1 MKLKELEKLY
11 KLLELYQMD
20 LHVTAGFKHDKKLPT
35 YPKIKAV
42 ETLLKDFECIR
53 VINGEEYGDY
63 R

>member
-1 MKLKELEKLY
+1 MKLTEIQELY
-11 KLLELYQMD
+11 KFLESYLME
-20 LHVTAGFKHDKKLPT
+20 LNVTAGFKHDKKLPT

>member
-1 MKLKELEKLY
+1 MELN
-11 KLLELYQMD
+11 
-20 LHVTAGFKHDKKLPT
+20 VTANFEHNKKLPT

>member
-1 MKLKELEKLY
+1 MKLTEIQELY
-11 KLLELYQMD
+11 KLLESYLME
-20 LHVTAGFKHDKKLPT
+20 LNVTANFEHNKKLPT